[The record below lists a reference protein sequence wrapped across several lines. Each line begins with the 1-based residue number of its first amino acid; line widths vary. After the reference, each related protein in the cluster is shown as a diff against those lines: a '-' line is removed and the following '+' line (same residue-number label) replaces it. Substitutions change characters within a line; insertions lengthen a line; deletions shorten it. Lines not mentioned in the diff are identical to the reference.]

1 MSWLANL
8 SQVAFLEQQKTSEAK
23 KLQRQSEVTKGDVK
37 ERKGDILLSGIAG
50 SDQRKILNP

>member
-1 MSWLANL
+1 MSQLRNL
-8 SQVAFLEQQKTSEAK
+8 SQVTGLEQQ